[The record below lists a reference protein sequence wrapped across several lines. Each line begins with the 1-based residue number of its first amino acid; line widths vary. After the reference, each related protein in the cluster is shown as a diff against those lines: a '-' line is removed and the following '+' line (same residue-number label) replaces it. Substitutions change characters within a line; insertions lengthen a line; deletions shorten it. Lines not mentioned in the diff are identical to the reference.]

1 MRHLQGPAAPGLD
14 AAQRHR
20 EPDLKKE
27 GLPLQL
33 DDVLNPPTGLVLGAA
48 GVYLATFLGLRRAS
62 AQLRARPLVLQ
73 LAACAPAGA

>member
-20 EPDLKKE
+20 
-27 GLPLQL
+27 L